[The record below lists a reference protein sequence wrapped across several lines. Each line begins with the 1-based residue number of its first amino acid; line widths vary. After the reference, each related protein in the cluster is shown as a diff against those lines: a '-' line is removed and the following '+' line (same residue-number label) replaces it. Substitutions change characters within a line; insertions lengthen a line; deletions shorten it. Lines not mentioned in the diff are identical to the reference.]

1 MEYIDNPISLL
12 DTKRYA
18 QESCTFGTIP
28 RITVEGIIAD
38 RRQIPSLNRFATL
51 EGLKDGS
58 LVRFKCMVQDTLDR
72 VMKHQK
78 LGDYDLKFRSGF
90 EDIPLSD
97 TLSFSQDYYNVDRY
111 TVVSVPGDF
120 PGTSYD
126 ASDISRYFETG
137 AGVKREMGVVFKESS
152 APKRSRESFDMSD
165 EPPAMVPVEEHER
178 HDETEKPISAV
189 YPHPVATAFM
199 PRSSGLRI
207 SAIANVCDAA
217 AEFKLHD
224 VVEIT
229 GIVSNFTPCEADHAT
244 IPLVDLNIQV
254 IHIEQLDLLPSC
266 PDLSEEQISIAR
278 SAAKSVLKRLLLG
291 DDTAAEYL
299 LLQLVSARVPGNDA
313 LPSMGSWGLNLANT
327 DKVNM
332 SLLSKFVAQIVSYPC
347 VEVPAS
353 NDVLLNEKFYPHR
366 PIEQDFTSPGFLQ
379 LAAGS
384 TVLIDER
391 QLGEG
396 NVNALNVLAIN
407 KAVRDQELIG
417 VFGSS
422 EFINFKTDLRFIIL
436 NAGNHTSIFGNTNPS
451 CGINGSVPFVTVPI
465 VPWSTSAT
473 LTDAD
478 IALSPQDLQL
488 LKDYVSYAQSLIAKV
503 DITETVVEKFQRDW
517 VESRKQEDAIP
528 TEDIHSW
535 ATLLRVMPASQG
547 QRETTLDTLE
557 LVLDLERSRRIRL
570 KPHMSSIDGVD
581 VVSPVTITGS

>member
-1 MEYIDNPISLL
+1 
-12 DTKRYA
+12 
-18 QESCTFGTIP
+18 
-28 RITVEGIIAD
+28 
-38 RRQIPSLNRFATL
+38 
-51 EGLKDGS
+51 
-58 LVRFKCMVQDTLDR
+58 MVQDTLDR
-72 VMKHQK
+72 EMKHRK

-90 EDIPLSD
+90 EDIPSSD

-120 PGTSYD
+120 PGAPYD
-126 ASDISRYFETG
+126 ASDISRFFETG
-137 AGVKREMGVVFKESS
+137 GEVKREMGVVDRESS
-152 APKRSRESFDMSD
+152 EPKRSRESFDISD
-165 EPPAMVPVEEHER
+165 DPPAMVPLEEQEL
-178 HDETEKPISAV
+178 HDECEKPIPAV
-189 YPHPVATAFM
+189 NPHPLATAFM
-199 PRSSGLRI
+199 PRASGVRI
-207 SAIANVCDAA
+207 SAIANVCDAT

-229 GIVSNFTPCEADHAT
+229 GIVSNFAACEADYT
-244 IPLVDLNIQV
+244 TVPLVDLNIQV
-254 IHIEQLDLLPSC
+254 VHIEKLDLSPSSS

-313 LPSMGSWGLNLANT
+313 LPSMGSWGLNLADA

-332 SLLSKFVAQIVSYPC
+332 NLLSKFVAQVVPNPC
-347 VEVPAS
+347 VEIPAS

-436 NAGNHTSIFGNTNPS
+436 NAKNHTSIFGNTNPS

-465 VPWSTSAT
+465 VPTSTSAS
-473 LTDAD
+473 LTEAD

-503 DITETVVEKFQRDW
+503 EITETVVEKFQTDW
-517 VESRKQEDAIP
+517 VECRKQDAIP
-528 TEDIHSW
+528 TEEIHAW

-547 QRETTLDTLE
+547 QRETSPDSWE

-570 KPHMSSIDGVD
+570 MPNMSSIDGVA
-581 VVSPVTITGS
+581 VASPVTISGS